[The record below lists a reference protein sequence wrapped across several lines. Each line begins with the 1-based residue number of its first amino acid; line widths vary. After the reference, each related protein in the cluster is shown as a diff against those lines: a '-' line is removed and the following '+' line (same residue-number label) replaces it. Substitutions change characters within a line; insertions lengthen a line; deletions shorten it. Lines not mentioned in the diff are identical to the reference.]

1 MNDLVD
7 RVVNIYVTKRTKPR
21 SATLVEQ
28 IIVGLRSVFSHAL
41 TTV

>member
-21 SATLVEQ
+21 SATLIEL
-28 IIVGLRSVFSHAL
+28 IVVGRRRVVSHSS

>member
-7 RVVNIYVTKRTKPR
+7 RVVKYVTKRTKPR